1 VGCPTFVSRQ
11 TRLLI
16 PCRSHDEV
24 LSKMWSADR
33 ELAHGF
39 DVRADSLEPKN
50 GSLIKGVFIGGER
63 EQLSGGLVVQ
73 TYNLSGIVSPKFDS
87 ERAPDLPTATTSSL
101 SEGPGSAAGTKKLNN
116 ISPKLA
122 LVAIKNVLA
131 LTL

>member
-1 VGCPTFVSRQ
+1 MGCPTFVSRQ

-24 LSKMWSADR
+24 LSKMWSADS

-63 EQLSGGLVVQ
+63 SAFWWARRAEVQ
-73 TYNLSGIVSPKFDS
+73 PQRHRFTEV
-87 ERAPDLPTATTSSL
+87 
-101 SEGPGSAAGTKKLNN
+101 
-116 ISPKLA
+116 
-122 LVAIKNVLA
+122 
-131 LTL
+131 